1 MARPLIVT
9 PAVTS
14 TSRTCSGGGPILAMP
29 SPERS
34 TMRRAARSG
43 RLRNAACAARSASP
57 IAVSPLELRRL
68 ARTLAAKAAALA
80 WSETRVQSTVTTCLS
95 RSDHSSTSTS
105 IAPLAPPAM
114 AAISGALSKARAMP
128 SCWSSYSSASTLS
141 DTSTARTRA
150 RSTVAAR
157 AGMAASR
164 EKRRASAAARR
175 TSSIGTPCARQ
186 ERRPVAARPEPLLYL
201 VRPARLAK
209 PYGVEQYGD
218 HERYADGEAGIRH
231 GRVGHAIEESKA
243 GECKQEA
250 AQGQAK
256 RHDAKLTPPGVAR
269 TFQRLAA
276 ASGSACPVRRAR
288 ARLSEPEGSG
298 AAGSAN
304 QAAVASETLIRSTS
318 PWSVSARVSLITSGS
333 ALKARSIGR
342 LSEG

>member
-150 RSTVAAR
+150 RSTVAANQQHR
-157 AGMAASR
+157 N
-164 EKRRASAAARR
+164 
-175 TSSIGTPCARQ
+175 PCARQ

-298 AAGSAN
+298 AAGSAIH
-304 QAAVASETLIRSTS
+304 AATSSMRSGASRS
-318 PWSVSARVSLITSGS
+318 
-333 ALKARSIGR
+333 RS
-342 LSEG
+342 SMW